1 MKIKYLISY
10 GYLFGLILILT
21 ITSSVLCY
29 FTNLDIKI
37 FKIIIP
43 IISLLIG
50 GIALGR
56 NTKEKAYLEGIKY
69 TVPYI
74 LFCVIWM
81 IIFGYKFN
89 LGVMVLSL
97 IYLLS
102 GIIGTII
109 GINLKKN

>member
-1 MKIKYLISY
+1 MNEILFLIFAFLTVFLSVKLSY
-10 GYLFGLILILT
+10 YADRLSK
-21 ITSSVLCY
+21 TSLVSGA
-29 FTNLDIKI
+29 
-37 FKIIIP
+37 
-43 IISLLIG
+43 LIG
-50 GIALGR
+50 GIVLGR

-97 IYLLS
+97 VYLLG